1 MQLFAIIA
9 FMIVLPIGSILIE
22 LSGSNTEI
30 MPLMGKWFVFW
41 GVGARLATAG
51 IKQMVTPEFTA
62 KQIFEIE
69 DPAAAKIVTEL
80 GFGNLAI
87 GLVSLLSL
95 QFPGWLAASALA
107 GAVFFAFAGI
117 QHIRNGRMNRL
128 ETIAMVSDLF
138 IAAILL
144 IYLRSLIV

>member
-9 FMIVLPIGSILIE
+9 FMIVLPIGSVVVE
-22 LSGSNTEI
+22 LSTSNAEVLPSI
-30 MPLMGKWFVFW
+30 GKWFVFW

-62 KQIFEIE
+62 KQIFKIG
-69 DPAAAKIVTEL
+69 DPAAAEIVTEL

-87 GLVSLLSL
+87 GLIALLTL
-95 QFPGWLAASALA
+95 QFPSWLAASALA
-107 GAVFFAFAGI
+107 GAVFFGLAGT

-128 ETIAMVSDLF
+128 EAVAMISDLF

-144 IYLRSLIV
+144 IYLGSLVV